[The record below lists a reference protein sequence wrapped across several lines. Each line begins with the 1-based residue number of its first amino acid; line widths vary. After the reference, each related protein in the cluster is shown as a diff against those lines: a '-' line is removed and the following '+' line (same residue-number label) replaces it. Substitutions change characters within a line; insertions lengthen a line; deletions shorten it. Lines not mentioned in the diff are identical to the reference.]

1 MNINSKYFSPR
12 REMRCLRHKIH
23 MGLFCAFGLSALNW
37 IFTKS
42 IQSGTG
48 SPGQTLGKSF
58 WKEIL
63 IFLFF
68 FQIYR
73 HIWRCLCLTR
83 FTAQVGCSH
92 FSSISPL
99 STGCLLRV
107 KLSLTARNK
116 SKEMGFGKKVFATSF
131 TYLRQ
136 LCSSRLYLIKWISK
150 GKVEKKLTTLVIE
163 LHKKI
168 IFLLTLFSS
177 LCLEALKNSLSGKLG
192 SQVETT
198 LSKGGNW

>member
-1 MNINSKYFSPR
+1 
-12 REMRCLRHKIH
+12 MRCLRHKIH

-42 IQSGTG
+42 IQSGAG
-48 SPGQTLGKSF
+48 SAGQTLTLAKAF
-58 WKEIL
+58 QVIL

-83 FTAQVGCSH
+83 FTAQVGCSR

-99 STGCLLRV
+99 STGCLSRV

-116 SKEMGFGKKVFATSF
+116 SKEMGFGKKVFVTSF

-136 LCSSRLYLIKWISK
+136 LCRSRLHLIKWISK
-150 GKVEKKLTTLVIE
+150 GKVEKKLTTL
-163 LHKKI
+163 
-168 IFLLTLFSS
+168 
-177 LCLEALKNSLSGKLG
+177 
-192 SQVETT
+192 
-198 LSKGGNW
+198 